1 MARLSLGNP
10 PNRLGVMLR
19 SWWMEFT
26 QIQRFVHCSDQSLIN
41 WWRNATPCSRKC
53 LLNELV
59 LDNLTHVWEQKG
71 NKNNTVTMS
80 HACGW
85 LGQGVD
91 QNKERACWKSLVTER
106 LLLIAFH
113 ANADYTFDDAKV
125 GAMLLE
131 LWKMD
136 MQVAFL
142 HFQWVPQLFVL
153 NYSLNL
159 SCSCQRPFKHQ
170 NVYLNANESSTI
182 GQKRWQD

>member
-1 MARLSLGNP
+1 
-10 PNRLGVMLR
+10 MLR

-53 LLNELV
+53 LLNKLV

-125 GAMLLE
+125 GAVLLE
-131 LWKMD
+131 LWEMD

-182 GQKRWQD
+182 GPKRWQD